1 MDTIL
6 QAALIGVLQGLTE
19 FLPISSS
26 AHLILVPRFLGW
38 DDPFLNS
45 AAFDVMLH
53 VGTLVALLAY
63 FRTDLL
69 RLLRAGAASLRDRS
83 LAGDPER
90 WLAWLLV
97 VSVVPAALL
106 GATLESFF
114 DTYFRERPAF
124 IGLLLVAGAAIL
136 WLAERHGRRDR
147 GLLQLRF
154 GDALAIGAAQALA
167 LFPGISRSGIT
178 IAAGLFLGL
187 ERPAAARFS
196 FLMAPRVIAGAG
208 LWKAR
213 SLLAAGGLV
222 GEPVVLLAGML
233 AAAVSGLL
241 AVAFLLRYLRTNSTG
256 IFIVYRLVF
265 AAVVFGLLLA
275 T

>member
-63 FRTDLL
+63 FRTYLL

-90 WLAWLLV
+90 
-97 VSVVPAALL
+97 P
-106 GATLESFF
+106 
-114 DTYFRERPAF
+114 
-124 IGLLLVAGAAIL
+124 
-136 WLAERHGRRDR
+136 
-147 GLLQLRF
+147 
-154 GDALAIGAAQALA
+154 LAIGAAQALA

-196 FLMAPRVIAGAG
+196 FLMATPVIAGAG

-213 SLLAAGGLV
+213 SLL
-222 GEPVVLLAGML
+222 P
-233 AAAVSGLL
+233 S
-241 AVAFLLRYLRTNSTG
+241 
-256 IFIVYRLVF
+256 
-265 AAVVFGLLLA
+265 LLLLVDP
-275 T
+275 